1 MLTVL
6 QLYRRVWWPTLF
18 RCDGSLIDEVLASKP
33 DFSVLIDLRI
43 RQSTQR
49 TYCGY
54 RFLPAIFSAG
64 FLVIINHHQY
74 QQQHHMQPF
83 YRLQYQQRTERQYLR
98 PPTCLII
105 ITDAYSQP
113 NLDGSDH
120 TLYFIMFSLTTIISL
135 LASCHLS

>member
-6 QLYRRVWWPTLF
+6 QLYPRVWWPTLF

-49 TYCGY
+49 PYYGY
-54 RFLPAIFSAG
+54 RFLTAIFSVG

-74 QQQHHMQPF
+74 QQQHHM
-83 YRLQYQQRTERQYLR
+83 
-98 PPTCLII
+98 
-105 ITDAYSQP
+105 
-113 NLDGSDH
+113 
-120 TLYFIMFSLTTIISL
+120 
-135 LASCHLS
+135 